1 MLYVFL
7 IVLIVLAAVIMCFV
21 VCIQES
27 KGGGLASSFSSSNA
41 IFGVRNTKSGLENI
55 TWFLA
60 AFMVVISILAAYSLP
75 SASGEN
81 SVMTKQATESSNVN
95 PNNIPAMPSAPAQN
109 APAESAPAQNAP
121 AK

>member
-27 KGGGLASSFSSSNA
+27 QGRGLVSRFSSSNA
-41 IFGVRNTKSGLENI
+41 IFGVRTTKSGLENI

-109 APAESAPAQNAP
+109 APAQSAPAQNAP